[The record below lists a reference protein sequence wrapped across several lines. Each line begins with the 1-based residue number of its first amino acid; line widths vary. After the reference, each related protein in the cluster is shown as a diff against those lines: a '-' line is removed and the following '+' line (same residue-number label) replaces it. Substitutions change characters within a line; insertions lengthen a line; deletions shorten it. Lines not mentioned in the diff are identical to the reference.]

1 MTDEHTPQEE
11 SPAEDGTATAVA
23 EPEHADSAAE
33 PFDDHFRPADIDT
46 FTADDTEAGSAI
58 GKMLAWFFLY
68 TVIVMSIS
76 AWWTFSQTQ

>member
-1 MTDEHTPQEE
+1 MTEENPPNEESQTDEG
-11 SPAEDGTATAVA
+11 SATAVA
-23 EPEHADSAAE
+23 EPETPAE
-33 PFDDHFRPADIDT
+33 PFDDHFRPADIDA

-76 AWWTFSQTQ
+76 AWWTFSQ

>member
-1 MTDEHTPQEE
+1 MTEENTLQEEAQTDE
-11 SPAEDGTATAVA
+11 GTATAVA
-23 EPEHADSAAE
+23 EPETAAE
-33 PFDDHFRPADIDT
+33 PFDDHFRPADIDG

-76 AWWTFSQTQ
+76 AWWTFSQNQ